1 MLLKRG
7 LAIAIPNYPIKFQK
21 PGGKMSIKYQ
31 STLLSFG
38 LLLTLISGSAM
49 ENKTS
54 NFALALESNQSVKL
68 AQVGQAKQNNQKPS
82 AGVKQTQNRV
92 KVFLPKN
99 PKNNQNPSYVEPV
112 LRTTQRGDVL
122 KYSIEQVIAGP
133 TSNEIKQGFLK
144 PIQLRGSSN
153 CGSDFTVS
161 LSGSVARLK
170 FCKTV
175 ISGGIGSDARAK
187 GSLESTLKQFST
199 VKSVV
204 ILTNTGD
211 CLGDQSGENFCLR
224 GGRK

>member
-1 MLLKRG
+1 
-7 LAIAIPNYPIKFQK
+7 
-21 PGGKMSIKYQ
+21 MSIKYQ
-31 STLLSFG
+31 SSLLSFG

-49 ENKTS
+49 QSKTS
-54 NFALALESNQSVKL
+54 NVALASDQNQSGKI
-68 AQVGQAKQNNQKPS
+68 AQAGQASKQNNQKPS

-133 TSNEIKQGFLK
+133 SSNEIKQGFLK
-144 PIQLRGSSN
+144 PIQLKGNSN
-153 CGSDFTVS
+153 CGSNFTIS
-161 LSGSVARLK
+161 LSGGVARLK
-170 FCKTV
+170 FCKAV
-175 ISGGIGSDARAK
+175 ISAGIGSDARAK
-187 GSLESTLKQFST
+187 SSLESTLKQFST

-204 ILTNTGD
+204 ILTNSGD
-211 CLGDQSGENFCLR
+211 CLGDESGENFCLR